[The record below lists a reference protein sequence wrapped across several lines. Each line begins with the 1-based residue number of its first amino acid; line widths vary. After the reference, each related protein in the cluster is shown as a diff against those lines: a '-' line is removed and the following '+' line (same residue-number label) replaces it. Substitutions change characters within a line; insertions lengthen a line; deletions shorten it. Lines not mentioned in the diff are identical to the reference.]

1 VLLDGAETL
10 YPDILDFVEDHL
22 ESGALIVADKADY
35 CPEHLARV
43 RDPSSGYLSVPFA
56 DDVELSMRLG

>member
-35 CPEHLARV
+35 CPEYPARV
-43 RDPSSGYLSVPFA
+43 RDPSGGYLPVPFA